1 MENSEPESWKVKQEK
16 EHGIV
21 IYVGSVKCNVVPTKY
36 SLYNGDTLFAS
47 LYLYDIPDPL
57 FDMWNEKMFKGNIVM
72 TDKKM
77 FEGKIVMTDKK
88 MFEGKIDMTDKK
100 PKFIYLAGFK
110 QELSQQDKLIII
122 NIFIAKYNKAQ
133 EGQEGQQIPILK
145 DLPISLDMSK
155 KIDQNLIKK
164 IINEGFKSLE
174 EYPVESR
181 KVISKYLLSKGCG
194 SLLLKKAFID
204 LDENTIVFA
213 ESAGS
218 NYQEFG

>member
-174 EYPVESR
+174 EY
-181 KVISKYLLSKGCG
+181 
-194 SLLLKKAFID
+194 LLLVLQNHI
-204 LDENTIVFA
+204 
-213 ESAGS
+213 
-218 NYQEFG
+218 Q